1 MRDEIELNSVA
12 QLAALAHPLRQR
24 ILRVLTDEPRTNR
37 QIAGLLG
44 ESPARLHFHV
54 RELAAAG
61 LIALVEER
69 PKGGVLEKYYRAVA
83 RGFRLGAGLG
93 AVAPA
98 GGVPA
103 AALAAAGQELA
114 RAEAHFGGPAPRTR
128 VVQGQARLTDE
139 QLDRIQ
145 AHLKAIDEELRR
157 GAGDARSAG
166 EAGGEVVIFTA
177 LLHPL
182 PPSLAPVD
190 DKA

>member
-1 MRDEIELNSVA
+1 MRDELVLDSVA

-24 ILRVLTDEPRTNR
+24 ILRVLADEPRTNR

-114 RAEAHFGGPAPRTR
+114 RAEAHFGGPAPRTQ

-139 QLDRIQ
+139 QLARIHT
-145 AHLKAIDEELRR
+145 HLKVIDEELRR
-157 GAGDARSAG
+157 GAA
-166 EAGGEVVIFTA
+166 EAQPADEVDGEVVIFTA

-182 PPSLAPVD
+182 PPSHDPAD
-190 DKA
+190 DEA